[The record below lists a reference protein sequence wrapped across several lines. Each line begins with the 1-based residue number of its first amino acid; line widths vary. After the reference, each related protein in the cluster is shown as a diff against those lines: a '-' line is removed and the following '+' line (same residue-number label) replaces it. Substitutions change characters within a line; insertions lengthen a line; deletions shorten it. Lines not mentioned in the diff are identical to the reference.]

1 MAFYKHVLRFPP
13 VPCEILHSGISPLLK
28 NEKLN
33 SRLHIWV
40 PLSALQVAVNSGG
53 KHYLALS
60 MEGEVYSWGEG
71 DDGKLGH
78 GGKGSCDRPRVV
90 EALRGRDVV
99 GISCGGAH
107 SAAITATGAL
117 CLLARKVV

>member
-1 MAFYKHVLRFPP
+1 
-13 VPCEILHSGISPLLK
+13 
-28 NEKLN
+28 
-33 SRLHIWV
+33 
-40 PLSALQVAVNSGG
+40 
-53 KHYLALS
+53 

-117 CLLARKVV
+117 CLLLMCALSCVTHTFTSIEGRDLSQLYLLRF

>member
-1 MAFYKHVLRFPP
+1 MVALYGHEVLRFSA
-13 VPCEILHSGISPLLK
+13 PCEILHSGIRPVLRESFQLYITAQC
-28 NEKLN
+28 
-33 SRLHIWV
+33 SSS

-53 KHYLALS
+53 KHCLALS

-107 SAAITATGAL
+107 SAAITATG
-117 CLLARKVV
+117 K